1 MEVVHKE
8 LVKAFEEFEA
18 DLEVNA
24 ILDEVKKWSI
34 DDEDIREFG
43 EALLE
48 ERRKRRQLAQAAQA
62 ARHTYV
68 QERWNPGCYPQLK
81 PSGTSGALTSVATTG
96 GMSLSA
102 QPPLRQHR
110 PPRPRS
116 PVSEGLR
123 RSNRQRTTYRP
134 NNDDD
139 DSDPDDDDSDPDDV
153 DDKKDEDYDPDD
165 DLNDSDP
172 DEDLNDYVSDPDD
185 NDLNDSEPDEDLN
198 DYVPDPDDDETTE
211 LLTKDE
217 QRRRRN
223 AIKKARYNAR
233 YPEKARAR
241 NIRKKAN
248 YRHKYP
254 EKVRAARKRYVE
266 KYLDRVQESRRR
278 YEETHKEER
287 RAAKKQWA
295 RNNRA
300 RCTESDRKYKEKHRE
315 RIRLRDR
322 EYREKNR
329 ERILAS
335 RRMYNRSEKG
345 GAARRAYYAANR
357 EKVLAQGREYYWENR
372 EKILEKSKR
381 YYNKRKK
388 DVPRPKPSLETYL
401 NDFCASLPS
410 VEPSVERQKTEEK
423 IKALGPL
430 KLTISLE
437 DFIKS
442 IPKTFEN
449 LSFCESFLEDYT
461 LTDMDSGDV
470 QVMDP
475 SDLEDVSSL
484 LQDVSPDEWTELLR
498 DVEDSCSFDL
508 EALVPPEDFVHDMSP
523 DEGVDLMYDLVT

>member
-1 MEVVHKE
+1 MKTSGSLGKRCLRKGGRGGSSPKQPKQHATRTCKSTGTRAATHK
-8 LVKAFEEFEA
+8 
-18 DLEVNA
+18 
-24 ILDEVKKWSI
+24 S
-34 DDEDIREFG
+34 
-43 EALLE
+43 
-48 ERRKRRQLAQAAQA
+48 
-62 ARHTYV
+62 
-68 QERWNPGCYPQLK
+68 P
-81 PSGTSGALTSVATTG
+81 PSGTSGASTSVVTTG

-102 QPPLRQHR
+102 RTHLRQHR

-123 RSNRQRTTYRP
+123 RSNRQRTTYRS
-134 NNDDD
+134 NNDDV
-139 DSDPDDDDSDPDDV
+139 DSDPDDV
-153 DDKKDEDYDPDD
+153 DDKKDEDYVPDDNDLNDSDPDEDLNDIDYVSDPDD
-165 DLNDSDP
+165 NDLNDSDP

-185 NDLNDSEPDEDLN
+185 DDD
-198 DYVPDPDDDETTE
+198 DDDETTE

-217 QRRRRN
+217 RRRRRN

-248 YRHKYP
+248 YRRKYP
-254 EKVRAARKRYVE
+254 EKVRAAKKRYVE
-266 KYLDRVQESRRR
+266 QYPDRVEESKRR

-295 RNNRA
+295 QKNRA
-300 RCTESDRKYKEKHRE
+300 RCLESDRKYREKHWE
-315 RIRLRDR
+315 RIRLRRR
-322 EYREKNR
+322 EYRKNNR
-329 ERILAS
+329 VRIAEYQ
-335 RRMYNRSEKG
+335 RKYNRTEK
-345 GAARRAYYAANR
+345 AWATRRAYRAANR
-357 EKVLAQGREYYWENR
+357 EKLLAQAREYYSANR

-381 YYNKRKK
+381 YNNKRKK
-388 DVPRPKPSLETYL
+388 EVPRPKPLRVVLTNCRTQPSLETYL

-423 IKALGPL
+423 MKALGPL
-430 KLTISLE
+430 KLTILLE

-449 LSFCESFLEDYT
+449 ISFCETFLEDYT
-461 LTDMDSGDV
+461 LTDMDSGHA

-475 SDLEDVSSL
+475 SDLEDVSF
-484 LQDVSPDEWTELLR
+484 LQDLLSPDEWTELLR
-498 DVEDSCSFDL
+498 DVEEDSCSFDL

>member
-1 MEVVHKE
+1 METSGNLGKRCLRKGGRGGSSPKQPKQNATRTCNSIGTRAATHK
-8 LVKAFEEFEA
+8 
-18 DLEVNA
+18 
-24 ILDEVKKWSI
+24 S
-34 DDEDIREFG
+34 
-43 EALLE
+43 
-48 ERRKRRQLAQAAQA
+48 
-62 ARHTYV
+62 
-68 QERWNPGCYPQLK
+68 P
-81 PSGTSGALTSVATTG
+81 PSDTSGASTSVVTTG

-102 QPPLRQHR
+102 RTHLRQHR

-123 RSNRQRTTYRP
+123 RSNRQRTTYRS
-134 NNDDD
+134 NNDDV
-139 DSDPDDDDSDPDDV
+139 DSDPDDV
-153 DDKKDEDYDPDD
+153 DDKKDEDYVPDD
-165 DLNDSDP
+165 NDLNDSEL

-198 DYVPDPDDDETTE
+198 DYVPDPDDDDETTE

-248 YRHKYP
+248 YRRKYP

-266 KYLDRVQESRRR
+266 QYPDRVQESRRR

-300 RCTESDRKYKEKHRE
+300 RCTESDRRYKEKNKE

-322 EYREKNR
+322 EYRKNNRVRIAEYQRKYYGTEKAWAVR
-329 ERILAS
+329 LTYR
-335 RRMYNRSEKG
+335 
-345 GAARRAYYAANR
+345 AANR
-357 EKVLAQGREYYWENR
+357 EKLLAQAREYYWANR
-372 EKILEKSKR
+372 EKILEKL
-381 YYNKRKK
+381 KRKRE
-388 DVPRPKPSLETYL
+388 VPRPKPRRVVLTNCRTQPSLETYL

-430 KLTISLE
+430 KLTIPLE

-449 LSFCESFLEDYT
+449 VSFQESFLEDYT
-461 LTDMDSGDV
+461 LTDMDSGDA

-475 SDLEDVSSL
+475 SDLEDVSSF
-484 LQDVSPDEWTELLR
+484 LQDLLSPDEWEQVRDDVTDFDVEDFVADWLEDMPSR
-498 DVEDSCSFDL
+498 DVEDSSSFDL
-508 EALVPPEDFVHDMSP
+508 EALVPPEDFVDDMSP

>member
-1 MEVVHKE
+1 MKTSGS
-8 LVKAFEEFEA
+8 LGKRC
-18 DLEVNA
+18 
-24 ILDEVKKWSI
+24 W
-34 DDEDIREFG
+34 
-43 EALLE
+43 
-48 ERRKRRQLAQAAQA
+48 RKGGKGGSSPKQPKQHATRTCNSTGTRAATPNSTP
-62 ARHTYV
+62 R
-68 QERWNPGCYPQLK
+68 
-81 PSGTSGALTSVATTG
+81 GTSGASTSVVTTG

-123 RSNRQRTTYRP
+123 RSNRRRTTYRP
-134 NNDDD
+134 NNDG
-139 DSDPDDDDSDPDDV
+139 DDSDPDDV

-165 DLNDSDP
+165 DDDLNDSD
-172 DEDLNDYVSDPDD
+172 
-185 NDLNDSEPDEDLN
+185 PDEDLN

-217 QRRRRN
+217 RRRRRN

-248 YRHKYP
+248 YRHKNP
-254 EKVRAARKRYVE
+254 EKVRAAKKQYVE
-266 KYLDRVQESRRR
+266 QNLDRVQESKRR

-287 RAAKKQWA
+287 RVAKKQWA

-300 RCTESDRKYKEKHRE
+300 RRAESDRKYKEKHRE

-322 EYREKNR
+322 EYRQKNR

-357 EKVLAQGREYYWENR
+357 EKVLAQGREYYWDNR

-388 DVPRPKPSLETYL
+388 DVPRPKPLRVVLTNCRTQPSLETYL

-461 LTDMDSGDV
+461 LTDMDSGGV
-470 QVMDP
+470 QAVDPPNLDP

>member
-1 MEVVHKE
+1 MKTSGS
-8 LVKAFEEFEA
+8 LGKRC
-18 DLEVNA
+18 L
-24 ILDEVKKWSI
+24 
-34 DDEDIREFG
+34 
-43 EALLE
+43 
-48 ERRKRRQLAQAAQA
+48 RKGGRGGSSPKQPKQHATRTCNSTGTRAAT
-62 ARHTYV
+62 HNST
-68 QERWNPGCYPQLK
+68 
-81 PSGTSGALTSVATTG
+81 PSGTSGASTSVATTG

-102 QPPLRQHR
+102 QLPLRQHR

-123 RSNRQRTTYRP
+123 RSNRQRRTYRP
-134 NNDDD
+134 NNDDV
-139 DSDPDDDDSDPDDV
+139 DSDPDDI

-165 DLNDSDP
+165 DDLNDSDP
-172 DEDLNDYVSDPDD
+172 HEDLNDI
-185 NDLNDSEPDEDLN
+185 
-198 DYVPDPDDDETTE
+198 DYDPDDDETTE

-217 QRRRRN
+217 RRRRRN

-254 EKVRAARKRYVE
+254 EKVHAAKKQYVE
-266 KYLDRVQESRRR
+266 QYADRVREARRR

-300 RCTESDRKYKEKHRE
+300 RRAVSDRKYKEKHRE

-322 EYREKNR
+322 EYRQKNC
-329 ERILAS
+329 ERILAY

-345 GAARRAYYAANR
+345 RAARRAYRAANR
-357 EKVLAQGREYYWENR
+357 ENRLAF
-372 EKILEKSKR
+372 L
-381 YYNKRKK
+381 
-388 DVPRPKPSLETYL
+388 VPRSKPLRVVLTDCRTQPSLETYL
-401 NDFCASLPS
+401 NDFCASL
-410 VEPSVERQKTEEK
+410 PSVERQKTEEK

-430 KLTISLE
+430 KLTIPLE
-437 DFIKS
+437 DFKKS
-442 IPKTFEN
+442 TPKMPEDFEN
-449 LSFCESFLEDYT
+449 ISFSESFLEDYS

-470 QVMDP
+470 QTVDPSDLGPPDLDP
-475 SDLEDVSSL
+475 SDLEDFSSL
-484 LQDVSPDEWTELLR
+484 LQNISPDDWTELLEDVEESCSFDLETLSPDEWTELLR

-508 EALVPPEDFVHDMSP
+508 EALVPPEDLVHDMSP

>member
-1 MEVVHKE
+1 MKTSGSLGKRCWRKGGRGGSSPSQPKQHATRTCNSTGTRAATHK
-8 LVKAFEEFEA
+8 
-18 DLEVNA
+18 
-24 ILDEVKKWSI
+24 S
-34 DDEDIREFG
+34 
-43 EALLE
+43 
-48 ERRKRRQLAQAAQA
+48 
-62 ARHTYV
+62 
-68 QERWNPGCYPQLK
+68 P
-81 PSGTSGALTSVATTG
+81 PSGTSGALTSVVTTG

-123 RSNRQRTTYRP
+123 RSNRRRTTYRP

-139 DSDPDDDDSDPDDV
+139 DCDPDDV
-153 DDKKDEDYDPDD
+153 DDKKDEDYVPDD
-165 DLNDSDP
+165 NDDSDP

-185 NDLNDSEPDEDLN
+185 NDLNDSDPDEDLN
-198 DYVPDPDDDETTE
+198 DIVPDPDDDDETTE

-248 YRHKYP
+248 YRRKYP
-254 EKVRAARKRYVE
+254 EKVRAAKKRYVE
-266 KYLDRVQESRRR
+266 QNLDRVQESKRR

-287 RAAKKQWA
+287 RAAKKQWS
-295 RNNRA
+295 RMNRA
-300 RCTESDRKYKEKHRE
+300 RCTESDRRYKEKHRE

-322 EYREKNR
+322 EYRRKNR
-329 ERILAS
+329 VRIAEYQ
-335 RRMYNRSEKG
+335 RKYNRTEKG
-345 GAARRAYYAANR
+345 GAIRRTYRAANR
-357 EKVLAQGREYYWENR
+357 EKLLAQRREYYWENR
-372 EKILEKSKR
+372 EKILEKSRR
-381 YYNKRKK
+381 YNNKRKK
-388 DVPRPKPSLETYL
+388 EVPRPKPLRVVLTNCRTQPSLESYL

-430 KLTISLE
+430 KLTILLE

-475 SDLEDVSSL
+475 SDMEDVSSL

-498 DVEDSCSFDL
+498 DVEDSCCFDL

>member
-1 MEVVHKE
+1 MKTSGS
-8 LVKAFEEFEA
+8 LGKRC
-18 DLEVNA
+18 
-24 ILDEVKKWSI
+24 W
-34 DDEDIREFG
+34 
-43 EALLE
+43 
-48 ERRKRRQLAQAAQA
+48 RKGGRGGSSPKQPKQHATRTCKSTGTRAA
-62 ARHTYV
+62 TP
-68 QERWNPGCYPQLK
+68 NST
-81 PSGTSGALTSVATTG
+81 PSGTSGASTSVATTG
-96 GMSLSA
+96 GMSLSG

-123 RSNRQRTTYRP
+123 RSKRQRTTYRP

-139 DSDPDDDDSDPDDV
+139 DSDPDDV
-153 DDKKDEDYDPDD
+153 DDKKDEDYVPDD
-165 DLNDSDP
+165 NDDSDP
-172 DEDLNDYVSDPDD
+172 DEDLNGYVSDPDD
-185 NDLNDSEPDEDLN
+185 NDLNDSGPDEDLN

-248 YRHKYP
+248 YRHKNA
-254 EKVRAARKRYVE
+254 EKVCAYRKRYVE
-266 KYLDRVQESRRR
+266 KYPDRVQESRRR

-287 RAAKKQWA
+287 RAAKRQWA
-295 RNNRA
+295 RINRA
-300 RCTESDRKYKEKHRE
+300 RCTESDRRYKEKNKE
-315 RIRLRDR
+315 RIRVRDR
-322 EYREKNR
+322 EYRQKNR
-329 ERILAS
+329 ERILAYS
-335 RRMYNRSEKG
+335 RMYNK
-345 GAARRAYYAANR
+345 
-357 EKVLAQGREYYWENR
+357 
-372 EKILEKSKR
+372 
-381 YYNKRKK
+381 NKRKRK
-388 DVPRPKPSLETYL
+388 VPRPKPLRVVLSDCRTQPSLEMYL
-401 NDFCASLPS
+401 NDFCNSL
-410 VEPSVERQKTEEK
+410 PSVERQKTDEK

-430 KLTISLE
+430 KLTILLE

-449 LSFCESFLEDYT
+449 ISFSESFLEDYT

-475 SDLEDVSSL
+475 TDLEDVSSL
-484 LQDVSPDEWTELLR
+484 LQGVSPDEWSELLR

-523 DEGVDLMYDLVT
+523 DEGVDLLYDLVT

>member
-1 MEVVHKE
+1 MKTSGSLGKRCLRKGGRGGSSPKQPKQNATRTCKSTGTRAATHK
-8 LVKAFEEFEA
+8 
-18 DLEVNA
+18 
-24 ILDEVKKWSI
+24 S
-34 DDEDIREFG
+34 
-43 EALLE
+43 
-48 ERRKRRQLAQAAQA
+48 
-62 ARHTYV
+62 
-68 QERWNPGCYPQLK
+68 P
-81 PSGTSGALTSVATTG
+81 PSGTSGALTSVVTTG

-123 RSNRQRTTYRP
+123 RSNRRRTTYRP
-134 NNDDD
+134 NNDDVD
-139 DSDPDDDDSDPDDV
+139 YDPDDV
-153 DDKKDEDYDPDD
+153 DDKKDEDYVPDDDDDDDD

-172 DEDLNDYVSDPDD
+172 DEDLNDYVSDP
-185 NDLNDSEPDEDLN
+185 
-198 DYVPDPDDDETTE
+198 DDETTE

-241 NIRKKAN
+241 NIHKKAN

-266 KYLDRVQESRRR
+266 QYPDRVQESKRR
-278 YEETHKEER
+278 YEEMHKEER

-322 EYREKNR
+322 EYRQKNR
-329 ERILAS
+329 VRIAEYQ
-335 RRMYNRSEKG
+335 RKYNRTEKG
-345 GAARRAYYAANR
+345 WAARRAYRAANR
-357 EKVLAQGREYYWENR
+357 EKLLAQAREYYWDNR
-372 EKILEKSKR
+372 EKILEKSRR
-381 YYNKRKK
+381 YNNNKRKK
-388 DVPRPKPSLETYL
+388 EVPRPKPLRVVLTNCRTQPSLETYL
-401 NDFCASLPS
+401 NDFCASL
-410 VEPSVERQKTEEK
+410 PSVERQKTEEK

-430 KLTISLE
+430 KLTIPLE

-449 LSFCESFLEDYT
+449 ISFCESFLEDYT

>member
-1 MEVVHKE
+1 MKTSGS
-8 LVKAFEEFEA
+8 LGKRC
-18 DLEVNA
+18 
-24 ILDEVKKWSI
+24 W
-34 DDEDIREFG
+34 
-43 EALLE
+43 
-48 ERRKRRQLAQAAQA
+48 RKGGRGGSS
-62 ARHTYV
+62 
-68 QERWNPGCYPQLK
+68 PKQLK
-81 PSGTSGALTSVATTG
+81 QNATRTCKSTGTRAATPNSTPSGTSGALTSVATTG

-123 RSNRQRTTYRP
+123 RSNRRRTTTYRP
-134 NNDDD
+134 NNN
-139 DSDPDDDDSDPDDV
+139 DDDDSDPDDV
-153 DDKKDEDYDPDD
+153 DDKKDEDYVPDD
-165 DLNDSDP
+165 DDDSDP
-172 DEDLNDYVSDPDD
+172 DEDLNDYVSDPD
-185 NDLNDSEPDEDLN
+185 DLNDSEPDEDLN
-198 DYVPDPDDDETTE
+198 DYVPDPDDDDETTE

-223 AIKKARYNAR
+223 AIKKARYKAR

-241 NIRKKAN
+241 NIRKKAD
-248 YRHKYP
+248 YRRKYP

-266 KYLDRVQESRRR
+266 KYPDRVQESRRR

-300 RCTESDRKYKEKHRE
+300 RCTESDRRYKEKHRE

-322 EYREKNR
+322 EYRQKNCV
-329 ERILAS
+329 RIAEYQ
-335 RRMYNRSEKG
+335 RKYYGTEKG
-345 GAARRAYYAANR
+345 WAIRRGYRAANR
-357 EKVLAQGREYYWENR
+357 EKLLAQAREYYWANR

-381 YYNKRKK
+381 YYNKRK
-388 DVPRPKPSLETYL
+388 DVPRPKPRRVVLTNGRAQPSLESYL

-410 VEPSVERQKTEEK
+410 VERQKTDEK

-430 KLTISLE
+430 KLTILLE

-449 LSFCESFLEDYT
+449 ISFCESFLEDYT

-484 LQDVSPDEWTELLR
+484 LQGVSPDEWTELLR

-523 DEGVDLMYDLVT
+523 DEGVDLLYDLVT

>member
-1 MEVVHKE
+1 MKTSGS
-8 LVKAFEEFEA
+8 LGKRC
-18 DLEVNA
+18 
-24 ILDEVKKWSI
+24 W
-34 DDEDIREFG
+34 
-43 EALLE
+43 
-48 ERRKRRQLAQAAQA
+48 RKGGRGGSS
-62 ARHTYV
+62 
-68 QERWNPGCYPQLK
+68 PKQLK
-81 PSGTSGALTSVATTG
+81 QNATRTCNSTGTRAATPKSPPSGTSGASTSVATTG

-123 RSNRQRTTYRP
+123 RSKRQRTTYRP

-139 DSDPDDDDSDPDDV
+139 DSDPDDV
-153 DDKKDEDYDPDD
+153 DDKKDEDYVPDD
-165 DLNDSDP
+165 NDDSGP

-185 NDLNDSEPDEDLN
+185 NDLNDSDPDEDLN
-198 DYVPDPDDDETTE
+198 DIVPDPDDDDETTE

-223 AIKKARYNAR
+223 AIKKARYKAR

-241 NIRKKAN
+241 NIRKKAD
-248 YRHKYP
+248 YRRKYP
-254 EKVRAARKRYVE
+254 EKVRAAKKRYVE
-266 KYLDRVQESRRR
+266 QNLDRVQESRRR

-300 RCTESDRKYKEKHRE
+300 RCTESDRRYKEKHRE

-322 EYREKNR
+322 EYREKNCV
-329 ERILAS
+329 RIAEYQ
-335 RRMYNRSEKG
+335 RKYNRTEKG
-345 GAARRAYYAANR
+345 GAIRRAYRAANR
-357 EKVLAQGREYYWENR
+357 EKLLAQRREYYWDNR
-372 EKILEKSKR
+372 EKMLEKS
-381 YYNKRKK
+381 KRKK
-388 DVPRPKPSLETYL
+388 DVPRPKPRRVVLTNGRTQPSLESYL
-401 NDFCASLPS
+401 NDFCNSL
-410 VEPSVERQKTEEK
+410 PSVERQKTDEK

-430 KLTISLE
+430 KLTILLE

-449 LSFCESFLEDYT
+449 ISFSESFLEDYT

-484 LQDVSPDEWTELLR
+484 LQGVSPDEWTELLR

-523 DEGVDLMYDLVT
+523 DEGVDLLYDLVT